1 MKRIYSPNNNINNI
15 NNNNRLELNGLITPS
30 STNVKL
36 PLTTK
41 NIFKNNGDNII
52 FKDYTSFTS
61 PNNTNSERK
70 ETNKDLFHLESKIN
84 TLESKL
90 IFLEQRNEALLAKIN
105 SNEENFDTKIKKL
118 EINNFEEK
126 KTLKKAE
133 NTIAFL
139 NKVNNDNSAEI
150 KKKISFIHNNLQKEE
165 EYKNEQRKADIE
177 LQKNIL
183 NMMTD
188 KIKETIKAEIDARFK
203 ADMENKLLN
212 ENIYKNTE
220 NEIMNLKKEIEEINN
235 NIISKI
241 KTVSKECS
249 ERAHNVSKYTDQQIS
264 NAIIGKNEIINNMK
278 KYMEQF
284 IMQVKNN
291 ITAQNSQ
298 NKLFDDRLK
307 EAESH
312 MVKTKND
319 NFGYMLE
326 VEKRFEKKMNTL
338 KKYFEINL
346 KKHDN
351 FLDSNMKNFALN
363 IDKNFNF
370 ISGIIIDIREKEN
383 EMYKKYTKKSEEK
396 FKSIIS
402 DLEKICERIY
412 QYENSLNVFD
422 KQNDLLKK
430 NIAESLTAVKT
441 RLDVH
446 KVNQKILYTI
456 ENDLMQEQIIYL
468 KKDLENSNSN
478 IISNINEF
486 KKNSQNS
493 ISSIMIELERHQKII
508 EKNDQYVQWKIKN
521 IEKINM
527 ENDVKQV
534 LEEMITNVETMNL
547 IESMQ
552 NSKTSEFEIN
562 QIIQRQQ
569 NEINVLNKENRETKG
584 KNIELDIKLNEL
596 EKKHENSYNNLTQD
610 LNKVMQEQKIAKE
623 IELSE
628 TVKNCLDKMVTNV
641 ENEITKEKMDDLSKF
656 DLTKMTGAIA
666 DLSDKIK
673 MVKNSSK
680 ANEDEINGIKS
691 AIKFLEQDILKNK
704 NNSQQNA
711 DLKIKLAMNQML
723 NNVEFNNIYS
733 LLKNNKSQ
741 NIDFN
746 EDFKQKC
753 SEIVDN
759 KIKLEL
765 EKVKI
770 ENETLWKKAVEAN
783 EKMNKPEEIKQV
795 IDKVPP
801 TILPINE
808 SAKRI
813 MDVDYFNGENQNPK
827 LPLLEDKLKLIEG
840 DKEEKKEEKEKEIN
854 KKEENDNNKED
865 NKEENKE
872 DNEEEKKEDNNE
884 EMKENSGESKEE
896 NEDEEEKNDNE
907 NENENEDE
915 EKNESNEKEEEEKN
929 ESNENEEVE
938 EKESKK
944 ENEEEEEKESNK
956 ENEEEEEDE
965 NEND

>member
-1 MKRIYSPNNNINNI
+1 
-15 NNNNRLELNGLITPS
+15 
-30 STNVKL
+30 
-36 PLTTK
+36 
-41 NIFKNNGDNII
+41 
-52 FKDYTSFTS
+52 
-61 PNNTNSERK
+61 
-70 ETNKDLFHLESKIN
+70 
-84 TLESKL
+84 
-90 IFLEQRNEALLAKIN
+90 
-105 SNEENFDTKIKKL
+105 
-118 EINNFEEK
+118 
-126 KTLKKAE
+126 
-133 NTIAFL
+133 
-139 NKVNNDNSAEI
+139 
-150 KKKISFIHNNLQKEE
+150 
-165 EYKNEQRKADIE
+165 
-177 LQKNIL
+177 
-183 NMMTD
+183 MMTD

-220 NEIMNLKKEIEEINN
+220 NELMNLKKEIEEINN
-235 NIISKI
+235 NIISKV

-249 ERAHNVSKYTDQQIS
+249 ERAHNVSKYTDQQITK
-264 NAIIGKNEIINNMK
+264 AILGKNEVLDNMK

-284 IMQVKNN
+284 ILQVKNN

-319 NFGYMLE
+319 NFGYLLE
-326 VEKRFEKKMNTL
+326 IEKRFEKKMNNL

-351 FLDSNMKNFALN
+351 FLDSNMKNFSLA
-363 IDKNFNF
+363 IDKNFSF
-370 ISGIIIDIREKEN
+370 IAGLIIDIRQKEN
-383 EMYKKYTKKSEEK
+383 EIYKKFNKKSEEK
-396 FKSIIS
+396 FKILIS

-610 LNKVMQEQKIAKE
+610 INKVIQEQKIAKE

-680 ANEDEINGIKS
+680 ANEHEISGIKS

-813 MDVDYFNGENQNPK
+813 MDVDYFNGENQNTK
-827 LPLLEDKLKLIEG
+827 LPVLEDKLKLIEG
-840 DKEEKKEEKEKEIN
+840 DTEEKKSEKKEEKEKEIN

-872 DNEEEKKEDNNE
+872 DNEEEKKENNE

-907 NENENEDE
+907 NDNENENEDE
-915 EKNESNEKEEEEKN
+915 EKNESNKKEEEEKN

-944 ENEEEEEKESNK
+944 ENEEEEEEKESNK